1 MQEGGEN
8 FCKYSAMI
16 QMVITVLSLCTSAS
30 AIQQKGHSHFGAM
43 ANFKEICGAI
53 LRVCYPYQQ
62 KRGRLP
68 PFYGNRTFTLHKR
81 LRYLAKGHSHFGAMA
96 FCCALNERIPQAETK
111 KRCDSASLLPVPT
124 EKGAFAPFCWYG

>member
-8 FCKYSAMI
+8 FCKYSA
-16 QMVITVLSLCTSAS
+16 
-30 AIQQKGHSHFGAM
+30 IQQKGHSYFGAM
-43 ANFKEICGAI
+43 ANFKEICSAI
-53 LRVCYPYQQ
+53 LPDPLPTQ
-62 KRGRLP
+62 KST
-68 PFYGNRTFTLHKR
+68 GNRTFTLHKR

-111 KRCDSASLLPVPT
+111 MRCDSASLLPVPT